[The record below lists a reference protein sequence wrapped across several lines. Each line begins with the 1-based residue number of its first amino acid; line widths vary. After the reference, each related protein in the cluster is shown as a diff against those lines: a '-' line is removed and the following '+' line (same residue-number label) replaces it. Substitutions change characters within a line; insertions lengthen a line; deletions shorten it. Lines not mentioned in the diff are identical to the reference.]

1 MINNDVAKKSWAGGG
16 GGKVVV
22 RACLQRGAEGRR
34 VIPPSLYQNR
44 LPRLP
49 PPEHSSQQNGHL
61 NTSKRALGGLD
72 SNTRFHPPLVLNLSH
87 PATLP
92 SSCLLPVPLFSQRY
106 LALSRKRAD
115 SFRR

>member
-1 MINNDVAKKSWAGGG
+1 MMWPKSFGRE

-22 RACLQRGAEGRR
+22 RAYLRRGAEG
-34 VIPPSLYQNR
+34 PSSHPSLYQNR

-61 NTSKRALGGLD
+61 NTSKRALGHLD
-72 SNTRFHPPLVLNLSH
+72 SNTRFHPPSVLNLSH

-92 SSCLLPVPLFSQRY
+92 SSCLLPDPLFSQRY

-115 SFRR
+115 SFRH